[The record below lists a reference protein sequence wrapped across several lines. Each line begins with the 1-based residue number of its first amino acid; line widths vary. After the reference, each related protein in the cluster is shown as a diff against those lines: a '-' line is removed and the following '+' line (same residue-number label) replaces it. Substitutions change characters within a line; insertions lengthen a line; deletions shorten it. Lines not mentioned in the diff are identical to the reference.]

1 MNYSKT
7 AVQFVCKMAMPLA
20 LMFAACST
28 DEGNSFSKIEATPGT
43 QMGGSSEE
51 PSIIALRGRAYYAPA
66 KIEKDGSLEDIDA
79 SLSVNVF
86 GGDGRVTL
94 KELDST
100 TLEWS
105 NVVTLTV
112 QFDAAVADPVTGE
125 LIPASD
131 GIACFDSVSL
141 SSPVVQLI
149 ASSGS
154 VSLDAIIDL
163 RDSNSFVIDALSHL
177 TAGRFRKLVV
187 SGKTFTS
194 AKIQAET
201 EMANVFGISG
211 QEASGAAS
219 VRNMLNE
226 LPFELLQTI
235 KNELAETGT
244 IAGLSEGT
252 KNSVKISVLHSPL
265 MKWVLLPESVFEML
279 GDDAV
284 LFYQE
289 NLKMKQSLLH
299 VLASVYGYSCSSAN
313 EGELANIS
321 ENDVQLKCR
330 EGAWE
335 LVDGRVAQLNVSST
349 LGTMVDSRDGQTY
362 KTVTLEFDGISQ
374 TWMAENL
381 NYVTEKSSCFRD
393 DSSYCSVYGRMY
405 SIFPLDSIYNKYAS
419 EEDCIADRMNVWL
432 AEYRAL
438 ADSLDEIHPLT
449 ESDSLMILDEAHR
462 LCKDLHENPDNP
474 DNVNWSKVID
484 SLEVLKYDVCP
495 EGWRMPTYEDW
506 GALLTHIDYD
516 LLHVANGDPVGFGL
530 KTLGWVLGNNGR
542 YRMRISRGASYLF
555 KPRPTPEEFLQP
567 GMPYVGDAIGM
578 VYTLAYELNNGFLKT
593 AYTNAMW
600 STGFVR
606 CIKND

>member
-1 MNYSKT
+1 M
-7 AVQFVCKMAMPLA
+7 
-20 LMFAACST
+20 
-28 DEGNSFSKIEATPGT
+28 
-43 QMGGSSEE
+43 
-51 PSIIALRGRAYYAPA
+51 
-66 KIEKDGSLEDIDA
+66 
-79 SLSVNVF
+79 
-86 GGDGRVTL
+86 
-94 KELDST
+94 
-100 TLEWS
+100 
-105 NVVTLTV
+105 
-112 QFDAAVADPVTGE
+112 
-125 LIPASD
+125 
-131 GIACFDSVSL
+131 
-141 SSPVVQLI
+141 
-149 ASSGS
+149 
-154 VSLDAIIDL
+154 
-163 RDSNSFVIDALSHL
+163 
-177 TAGRFRKLVV
+177 
-187 SGKTFTS
+187 
-194 AKIQAET
+194 
-201 EMANVFGISG
+201 
-211 QEASGAAS
+211 
-219 VRNMLNE
+219 
-226 LPFELLQTI
+226 
-235 KNELAETGT
+235 
-244 IAGLSEGT
+244 
-252 KNSVKISVLHSPL
+252 
-265 MKWVLLPESVFEML
+265 
-279 GDDAV
+279 
-284 LFYQE
+284 
-289 NLKMKQSLLH
+289 
-299 VLASVYGYSCSSAN
+299 
-313 EGELANIS
+313 
-321 ENDVQLKCR
+321 KCR

-335 LVDGRVAQLNVSST
+335 LVDGRAAQLNVSST
-349 LGTMVDSRDGQTY
+349 LGTMVDSRDGQAY

-432 AEYRAL
+432 AEYRAI

-449 ESDSLMILDEAHR
+449 ESDSLMFLDEAHR
-462 LCKDLHENPDNP
+462 LCKELHENPDNP

-506 GALLTHIDYD
+506 DALLTHIDYD

-578 VYTLAYELNNGFLKT
+578 VYTLAYELNNGFMKT